1 MVIHIIKGILHSL
14 TISKNYIKISNIELM
29 RFGGDNVCKRV
40 ADNVKETGKINI
52 LQTTDSV

>member
-40 ADNVKETGKINI
+40 ADNVRETGKIKI
-52 LQTTDSV
+52 LQTTV